1 MALPRNRIAGAPIG
15 VVCLIWSAWHGCLML
30 EGPLASLHP
39 IVWLLVPIV
48 SILAF
53 FFLDYLFSR
62 SLGGFFVLMSNELIR
77 QAFAHSTTMRPLYSL
92 VCLLLGVAG
101 LFLIGTPWRLR
112 DTLELAAKE
121 KKAALSISGALF
133 FCSAILIL
141 LPLI

>member
-1 MALPRNRIAGAPIG
+1 
-15 VVCLIWSAWHGCLML
+15 ML

-77 QAFAHSTTMRPLYSL
+77 QAFSHSTTMRPLYSL

-121 KKAALSISGALF
+121 KKAAISISGALL